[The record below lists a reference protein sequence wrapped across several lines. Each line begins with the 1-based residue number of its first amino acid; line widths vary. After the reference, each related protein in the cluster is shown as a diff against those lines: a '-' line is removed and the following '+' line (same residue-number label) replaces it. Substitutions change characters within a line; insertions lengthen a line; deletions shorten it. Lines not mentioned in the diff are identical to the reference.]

1 MDNQE
6 IQEVRR
12 VHGALIKNER
22 LKLYK
27 KPSTWILMGIIVG
40 IMLLGIIITQSLSST
55 DGSPVATASWKEDYN
70 SQLQKYTVAL
80 NGSPNQPTL
89 KSKVE
94 CLTYLI
100 NNEISPSDWRTD
112 AVTEYYNLKYGIAAQ
127 SDAGTSGKYNGY
139 MENGTADTT
148 GTAPSVSEST
158 LDPAQTEQ
166 QMEQLMTVIENN
178 DWKTYIHQ
186 RIDDLNSGAI
196 ASASDSEKQVDIE
209 ICNLYLD
216 NNVTPVSNSSAN
228 NTDYTYGDSQSGD
241 MWKSTMIQT
250 IRGDK
255 LCILRGE
262 DAQGALLTQ
271 TQSKKYQKEIDVD
284 FNRLKT
290 DTKPIQSSSFLG
302 LMESSVSSLGLL
314 SIMLVVIAS
323 NSIANEFSTGTIKLL
338 LITPHKR
345 KKIFWAKAVL
355 LVEVSAIAAAAAF
368 LLSFLIS
375 GAYTGFSGIG
385 SMQVISLFGKV
396 MNVPY
401 LIYILFLYL
410 LSMLPVLTYGA
421 LALMM
426 SAVTRK
432 SGVSI
437 AITLVLLYGGNI
449 IMSLLVAFSKSKV
462 LPGVK
467 FLLFANTSLEKYLS
481 SSSAT
486 AQIGVLDST
495 MTLGFSVVILFVY
508 MACFLWIARDSFCRR
523 DVK

>member
-6 IQEVRR
+6 MQEVRR

-40 IMLLGIIITQSLSST
+40 FMLLGIVITQTFTST
-55 DGSPVATASWKEDYN
+55 NGSIAASWKEDYN

-80 NGSPNQPTL
+80 NGNPNQPAL

-100 NNEISPSDWRTD
+100 NHEISPSDWRTD
-112 AVTEYYNLKYGIAAQ
+112 AVTEYYNLKYGIANAAL
-127 SDAGTSGKYNGY
+127 SEAGSSGKYSGY
-139 MENGTADTT
+139 MENGTADTM
-148 GTAPSVSEST
+148 PSVSESN
-158 LDPAQTEQ
+158 LDPAKTEQ
-166 QMEQLMTVIENN
+166 QMKQLMTVIENN
-178 DWKTYIHQ
+178 DWRTYIRQ
-186 RIDDLNSGAI
+186 RIDDLQSGAVV
-196 ASASDSEKQVDIE
+196 SASKAEKEVDIE
-209 ICNLYLD
+209 ICNYYLD
-216 NNVTPVSNSSAN
+216 NDIMPVSNSSSNSAV
-228 NTDYTYGDSQSGD
+228 YTYGQNQNND
-241 MWKSTMIQT
+241 MWKSNLIQT
-250 IRGDK
+250 IRENK

-262 DAQGALLTQ
+262 DAQGSLLTY

-284 FNRLKT
+284 FDRLKT
-290 DTKPIQSSSFLG
+290 DTKPIQSNSFLG
-302 LMESSVSSLGLL
+302 LMESSASSLGLL

-323 NSIANEFSTGTIKLL
+323 SSIANEFSTGTIKLL

-345 KKIFWAKAVL
+345 KKIFWAKTVL

-385 SMQVISLFGKV
+385 SMQVVSLFGKILRI
-396 MNVPY
+396 PY
-401 LIYILFLYL
+401 LLYVLFLYL

-449 IMSLLVAFSKSKV
+449 IMSILAAFSSNKV

-467 FLLFANTSLEKYLS
+467 FLLFANTSLENYLS
-481 SSSAT
+481 SSSA
-486 AQIGVLDST
+486 AQMGVLDNT
-495 MTLGFSVVILFVY
+495 MTLGFSVVILLIY